1 MLQEDNQMIT
11 EKLLNLKS
19 KFDDL
24 EKENQILKGQF
35 TEELE
40 LNELKI
46 GHLNSHISDLVSKL
60 DESKLTL
67 ENERNVF
74 ELKLRELNCSKV
86 QLESDNDNLQDQLV
100 STGAKL
106 IDNAEELRN
115 TLEKLKEGSFNSYLI
130 FFFFKLTI
138 LFI

>member
-40 LNELKI
+40 LNEIKI

-130 FFFFKLTI
+130 FFFLN
-138 LFI
+138 